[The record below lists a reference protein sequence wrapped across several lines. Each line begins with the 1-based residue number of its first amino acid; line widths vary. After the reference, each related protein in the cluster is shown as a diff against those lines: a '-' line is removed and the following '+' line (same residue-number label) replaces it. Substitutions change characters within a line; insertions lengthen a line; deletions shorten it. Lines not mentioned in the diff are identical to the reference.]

1 MADRASDAAG
11 EEVASRSE
19 ALALDMAL
27 AKARKARRSGESS
40 AQAAEE
46 AFLAAEGRKLELE
59 MHHLRLGH
67 FDRQLTVGLKLISGA
82 VGLAI
87 AVAIGAAVWDAVHAN
102 SVVVDPFQT
111 PPRLTAEGLNG
122 TVVASGILDELQ
134 RMQSQT
140 RSVQA
145 KRGFKDAWS
154 SDIKVDV
161 PETSISIGELMKDL
175 RHWLGH
181 ETHVTGD
188 LVQISEGLRLTVR
201 GDGLAAKSFTGAA
214 AELPRLTTQAA
225 EYLYGEAEPYFAA
238 SYLEAKGRDAE
249 AIQLVKDKF
258 AADRPAERQFLLNAW
273 SNGLLDQGKVAE
285 ALPKL
290 KEALS
295 LDPNYWTAYS
305 NITNIQLALGQEE
318 QAWRTGMA
326 FAKAAGRGH
335 PGQKAD
341 DYYFNFSD
349 LMTWNLQA
357 ERDGMIAD
365 MEAHGGTGS
374 SVVQNGPMIAD
385 VVMRM
390 HEPEKAELYLQ
401 TSTDADKDPFA
412 VAMTHFVHGW
422 GALDRGDWARA
433 AAELEAFTPLS
444 TNPAVGLQIPGY
456 TCWLAPAEEM
466 AGRPDKADAALAAGG
481 HFVDCW
487 RFRGDILD
495 HRGDWAGAQK
505 AYADAVALAPD
516 LPAAFYSWGLA
527 LARHGDLNGAAAKY
541 ALANAR
547 GPHWA
552 DPLKAWGDAL
562 SAQHRFADAE
572 LKYVEAAKYAPKW
585 KQLHFA
591 WGEAL
596 RHQGKYAAA
605 IAQYRAV
612 TG

>member
-1 MADRASDAAG
+1 MAERATDAG

-19 ALALDMAL
+19 ALALDLAL
-27 AKARKARRSGESS
+27 AKARKARRSGVGS
-40 AQAAEE
+40 ALAAEE

-67 FDRQLTVGLKLISGA
+67 FDRQLTVALKLISGA

-87 AVAIGAAVWDAVHAN
+87 AVGVGAAVWEAVHAN

-111 PPRLTAEGLNG
+111 PPSLAAQGLNG

-134 RMQSQT
+134 RMQSET
-140 RSVQA
+140 RSVQSN
-145 KRGFKDAWS
+145 RGFKDAWS

-161 PETSISIGELMKDL
+161 PETGISIGELMKEL
-175 RHWLGH
+175 RRWLGH
-181 ETHVTGD
+181 ETHVAGD
-188 LVQISEGLRLTVR
+188 LVQASDGLRLTVR
-201 GDGLAAKSFTGAA
+201 GDGLAAKSFTGSQGD
-214 AELPRLTTQAA
+214 LPKLTTEAA
-225 EYLYGEAEPYFAA
+225 EYLYGEAEPYLAA
-238 SYLEAKGRDAE
+238 TRLEIKGRDAE

-273 SNGLLDQGKVAE
+273 SNALLDQGKVAE

-295 LDPNYWTAYS
+295 LDPNYWTGYS
-305 NITNIQLALGQEE
+305 NLTNIQLALGQEE
-318 QAWRTGMA
+318 QAWRTGVA

-341 DYYFNFSD
+341 DFYFNFAD
-349 LMTWNLQA
+349 LMTWNLAA

-365 MEAHGGTGS
+365 MEAHGGMGS

-401 TSTDADKDPFA
+401 TSTDAEKDPFA

-433 AAELEAFTPLS
+433 AAELEAYAPLS
-444 TNPAVGLQIPGY
+444 ANPSVGLQVPGY
-456 TCWLAPAEEM
+456 TCWLGPAEEM
-466 AGRPDKADAALAAGG
+466 AGHPDKADAAIKAGG
-481 HFVDCW
+481 RFVDCW
-487 RFRGDILD
+487 RFEGDILD
-495 HRGDWAGAQK
+495 HRGDWVGARK

-516 LPAAFYSWGLA
+516 LPAAYYSWGLG
-527 LARHGDLNGAAAKY
+527 LARHSDFTGAEAKY
-541 ALANAR
+541 AAANRR

-562 SAQHRFADAE
+562 SAQGRFAEAE
-572 LKYVEAAKYAPKW
+572 AKYAEADKYAPKW
-585 KQLHFA
+585 KQLHYA

-596 RHQGKYAAA
+596 RYQGKYAAA
-605 IAQYRAV
+605 IAQYHAV